1 MKTLLA
7 LIVLAAL
14 AGGGYYYYRQQA
26 EAKEKEAA
34 APKIETAPVERGDLA
49 ITVSASGRVEAER
62 EVEIKSKASGEVV
75 QITAD
80 ISDSVKSGQLLFKL
94 DPTDEERSVAKLKAT
109 LSMSKAKLEQVK
121 LGVTAAEEKLAADTA
136 RANADLKSAQAER
149 DEFRARLRRA
159 RDLYDQ
165 KVISREEYDTAVT
178 KGVQTQAALDN
189 AGIKMDDLKVQS
201 LELDK
206 TRQEIPIAEAQVE
219 NDTVAL
225 EDALQRLRDTEIFA
239 PIDGIVSSRS
249 IQEGFIVASGVS
261 NVGGGTTAMK
271 IIDLSR
277 VYTIA
282 AVDEADIAGVVPGV
296 KATVTADAHKGVEF
310 PGRVV
315 RVAATGLVE
324 SNVVTFDVKV
334 EVEGRRKGLLKPE
347 MTTNVLI
354 LVDERKNAL
363 LVPASAVVRKAAVED
378 AGDGTGTGTA
388 DSSRKPASGQ
398 PPASGADADVKA
410 PDSAAVKTGAGR
422 RSDGR
427 SEGRAA
433 GGRVDYSRR
442 QAYVTVLKPDG
453 THEER
458 KVETGITDGHRIEI
472 TSGLSEGE
480 QVILQDAGQS
490 RWAGKARER
499 RPRPPG
505 F

>member
-1 MKTLLA
+1 MKTLLT
-7 LIVLAAL
+7 LVVLAAL
-14 AGGGYYYYRQQA
+14 AGGGYYYYQKEIA
-26 EAKEKEAA
+26 AKEKEKT
-34 APKIETAPVERGDLA
+34 APKIETATVERGDLA

-62 EVEIKSKASGEVV
+62 EVEIKSKASGEVI

-80 ISDSVKSGQLLFKL
+80 ISDPVKEGQLLFKL

-178 KGVQTQAALDN
+178 KGVQTQTALDN
-189 AGIKMDDLKVQS
+189 AAIKMDDLKVQA

-239 PIDGIVSSRS
+239 PINGIVSSRS

-296 KATVTADAHKGVEF
+296 SATITADAHKGVEF
-310 PGRVV
+310 PGKVV

-334 EVEGRRKGLLKPE
+334 EVEGRRKSLLKPE

-354 LVDERKNAL
+354 LVEERKNAL
-363 LVPASAVVRKAAVED
+363 LAPASAVVRKAAQE
-378 AGDGTGTGTA
+378 
-388 DSSRKPASGQ
+388 PAAAPAVAPSGGSGQ
-398 PPASGADADVKA
+398 AQAAQAQPPRQGQGQGGQRAGR
-410 PDSAAVKTGAGR
+410 PDGAG
-422 RSDGR
+422 
-427 SEGRAA
+427 

-442 QAYVTVLKPDG
+442 QAFVTVVKADG
-453 THEER
+453 SHEER
-458 KVETGITDGHRIEI
+458 QVETGITDGHRIEI
-472 TSGLSEGE
+472 TSGLKEGE
-480 QVILQDAGQS
+480 VVVLQEAGQN
-490 RWAGKARER
+490 RWAGRTRER
-499 RPRPPG
+499 RPPGPG